1 MSGLILPTR
10 VDPEPVKVR
19 CYVCG
24 AGFGASKMGAPF
36 EQHVTRCSAQNEEAL
51 RSLSYRVKAPGLF
64 DPFVSGDVEFGAWVR
79 ANRAAILHRRL
90 KI

>member
-1 MSGLILPTR
+1 MPLEIVSHIHE
-10 VDPEPVKVR
+10 DAKVW

-36 EQHVTRCSAQNEEAL
+36 EQHVKRCSEQHDEQL
-51 RSLSYRVKAPGLF
+51 RQESFRVKAPHLF

-79 ANRAAILHRRL
+79 ANSAAIFHRRL

>member
-1 MSGLILPTR
+1 MPLEIVSHIHE
-10 VDPEPVKVR
+10 DVKVW

-36 EQHVTRCSAQNEEAL
+36 EQHVANCARQNEETL
-51 RSLSYRVKAPGLF
+51 RSLSFRTRAPQLF
-64 DPFVSGDVEFGAWVR
+64 DPFVSGDVELGSWIR
-79 ANRAAILHRRL
+79 ANRAAIFHRRL

>member
-1 MSGLILPTR
+1 MTGLILPTR
-10 VDPEPVKVR
+10 VDPEPPKVW

-36 EQHVTRCSAQNEEAL
+36 EQHVRRCSGENEDTL
-51 RSLSYRVKAPGLF
+51 REMSFRVKAPHLF

-79 ANRAAILHRRL
+79 ANRAAIFHRRL